1 MIATVATY
9 GYTIF
14 LPGWWNTG
22 TFFTYY
28 TMVFVCAILFP
39 FWKFL
44 KGTKF
49 VKSEEADL
57 VWERPVI
64 DAYEAAIDPPLGIWE
79 DLGQMVGIKKRKVKS
94 EE

>member
-1 MIATVATY
+1 
-9 GYTIF
+9 
-14 LPGWWNTG
+14 
-22 TFFTYY
+22 
-28 TMVFVCAILFP
+28 
-39 FWKFL
+39 L

-49 VKSEEADL
+49 IKSEEADL